1 MKNETL
7 GSVEN
12 SMFFSTISLILN
24 DYSEF
29 FDPPFFNG
37 VGIVYKIENHR
48 NTL

>member
-7 GSVEN
+7 GSVAN
-12 SMFFSTISLILN
+12 SMFFTTISLILI

-29 FDPPFFNG
+29 FDPPFLKG
-37 VGIVYKIENHR
+37 VGIFYKIENHR